1 MDTQEILPENIEE
14 STLPSSGL
22 DEIEAAMEK
31 ISELEQ
37 ADSDTSEKDPDAK
50 SKTTTEEAE
59 AQEEKTEFT
68 SAGEEQSTKSNKL
81 WHEKKLKFKAIAE
94 RDAIAA
100 ERDEYKKMLKEALD
114 SGSYHHAK
122 SVDAELSMAKD
133 LRRKA
138 IENGDIDSMFEADE
152 AYNKAM
158 IAKHEI
164 DKWNYQQSN
173 YKSNSDENRGYNS
186 QTHPEQ
192 VNNIL
197 SPLQQTMAQMGR
209 ISS

>member
-14 STLPSSGL
+14 SHLPTSGL
-22 DEIEAAMEK
+22 DEIEAAMGK

-37 ADSDTSEKDPDAK
+37 ADSDASEQALEDNPETKRTNLKDSDAK

-59 AQEEKTEFT
+59 AQEEKTEPT
-68 SAGEEQSTKSNKL
+68 STGEEQSTKSNKL

-133 LRRKA
+133 LRRNA
-138 IENGDIDSMFEADE
+138 IENGDIDSMFQADE
-152 AYNKAM
+152 AYNKAL

-164 DKWNYQQSN
+164 DKWNYQQGN
-173 YKSNSDENRGYNS
+173 QKSNADES
-186 QTHPEQ
+186 
-192 VNNIL
+192 
-197 SPLQQTMAQMGR
+197 
-209 ISS
+209 